1 VTLIISNMRKVLKK
15 IDSEIT
21 SNNLNYIEGNSR
33 NNLKISKILYKEQ
46 KGFCIY
52 TEEYLGRADARDI
65 EHFNP
70 NLKGTIQ
77 DSYSNWF
84 LVKHQWNKEKSSKWD
99 DFQPILH
106 PTAIDFDERV
116 IYDSGDY
123 RVSDLNDIEAINLIK
138 LLKLDDIILAD
149 ERKRYIQRKT
159 KELLLYGETPEN
171 FFKVLI
177 DDDIKQISYLR
188 AIQQEFNIDIW
199 NLLPQP

>member
-1 VTLIISNMRKVLKK
+1 MRKVLKK

-106 PTAIDFDERV
+106 PTAIDFDERI

>member
-1 VTLIISNMRKVLKK
+1 MRRVIKND
-15 IDSEIT
+15 DSEVKK
-21 SNNLNYIEGNSR
+21 SNLGYIEGNSN

-46 KGFCIY
+46 KGFCVY

-70 NLKGTIQ
+70 NLKGTVD

-84 LVKHQWNKEKSSKWD
+84 LVKHQWNKEKSSKWND
-99 DFQPILH
+99 YQPTLH
-106 PTAIDFDERV
+106 PTAIDFNDRIV
-116 IYDSGDY
+116 YDSGDY
-123 RVSDLNDIEAINLIK
+123 RVAELDDQEASNLIK

>member
-1 VTLIISNMRKVLKK
+1 MRRVIKDD
-15 IDSEIT
+15 DSEVKK
-21 SNNLNYIEGNSR
+21 SNLSYIEGNS
-33 NNLKISKILYKEQ
+33 NNNSKISKILYKEQ
-46 KGFCIY
+46 KGFCVY

-70 NLKGTIQ
+70 SFKGTID

-84 LVKHQWNKEKSSKWD
+84 LVKHQWNKEKSSKWQD
-99 DFQPILH
+99 YQPILY
-106 PTAIDFDERV
+106 PTAIDFNERI

-123 RVSDLNDIEAINLIK
+123 RVSNLDDDEATNLIK

-149 ERKRYIQRKT
+149 ERKKYIQRKT
-159 KELLLYGETPEN
+159 KELSLYGETAEI

-188 AIQQEFNIDIW
+188 AIDAEFDIDIW
-199 NLLPQP
+199 NLLPNPQ

>member
-1 VTLIISNMRKVLKK
+1 MRKVLKK

-21 SNNLNYIEGNSR
+21 ANNLNYIEGNSK

-46 KGFCIY
+46 KGFCVY

-70 NLKGTIQ
+70 NLKGTTQ

-84 LVKHQWNKEKSSKWD
+84 LVKHQWNKEKSTKWD

-106 PTAIDFDERV
+106 PTAVDFDERV
-116 IYDSGDY
+116 VYDSGDY
-123 RVSDLNDIEAINLIK
+123 RVSDLNDNEAINLIN

-149 ERKRYIQRKT
+149 ERKKYIQRKT
-159 KELLLYGETPEN
+159 KELSLYGESSEV

-188 AIQQEFNIDIW
+188 AINQEFKIDIW
-199 NLLPQP
+199 NLLPEPQ

>member
-1 VTLIISNMRKVLKK
+1 MRRVLKK
-15 IDSEIT
+15 INSEIT
-21 SNNLNYIEGNSR
+21 ANHLNYLEGNSY
-33 NNLKISKILYKEQ
+33 NNSKISKILYKEQ

-70 NLKGTIQ
+70 NLKGTEE
-77 DSYSNWF
+77 DSYLNWF
-84 LVKHQWNKEKSSKWD
+84 LVKHQWNSEKSTKWED
-99 DFQPILH
+99 YQPILH
-106 PTAIDFDERV
+106 PTATDFDERIV
-116 IYDSGDY
+116 YDSGDY
-123 RVSDLNDIEAINLIK
+123 RVSDKDDQEAINLMK

-149 ERKRYIQRKT
+149 ERKKYIQRKA

>member
-1 VTLIISNMRKVLKK
+1 MRKVIKDN
-15 IDSEIT
+15 DSEIVT
-21 SNNLNYIEGNSR
+21 ENLNYIEGNS
-33 NNLKISKILYKEQ
+33 NNNSKISKILYKEQ
-46 KGFCIY
+46 KGFCVY

-70 NLKGTIQ
+70 NFKGTID

-84 LVKHQWNKEKSSKWD
+84 LVKHQWNKEKSSKWQD
-99 DFQPILH
+99 YQPILY
-106 PTAIDFDERV
+106 PTAIDFNERI

-123 RVSDLNDIEAINLIK
+123 RVSNLDDDEATNLIK

-149 ERKRYIQRKT
+149 ERKKYIQRKT
-159 KELLLYGETPEN
+159 KELSLYGETAEI

-188 AIQQEFNIDIW
+188 AIDAEFDIDIW
-199 NLLPQP
+199 NLLPNPQ

>member
-1 VTLIISNMRKVLKK
+1 MRKVLKK

-21 SNNLNYIEGNSR
+21 STNLNYIEGNSR

-70 NLKGTIQ
+70 NLKGTVQ

-116 IYDSGDY
+116 VYDSGDY
-123 RVSDLNDIEAINLIK
+123 RVSDLNDIEAINLIN

-149 ERKRYIQRKT
+149 ERKKYIQRKT

>member
-1 VTLIISNMRKVLKK
+1 MRKVIKDN
-15 IDSEIT
+15 DSKVIT
-21 SNNLNYIEGNSR
+21 ENLNYIEGNSY
-33 NNLKISKILYKEQ
+33 NNSKISKILYKEQ
-46 KGFCIY
+46 KGFCVY

-70 NLKGTIQ
+70 NFKGTSD

-84 LVKHQWNKEKSSKWD
+84 LVKHQWNKEKSSKWHD
-99 DFQPILH
+99 YQPILH
-106 PTAIDFDERV
+106 PTAIDFNERI

-123 RVSDLNDIEAINLIK
+123 RVSDLDDDEATNLIK

-149 ERKRYIQRKT
+149 ERKKYIQRKT
-159 KELLLYGETPEN
+159 KELSLYGETAEI

-188 AIQQEFNIDIW
+188 AIDAEFDIDIW
-199 NLLPQP
+199 NLLPSPQ